1 VAVGWLWAASKAAPA
16 SAGERSRT
24 AVPPVARSIAVSL
37 KKGFEGIGK
46 RYRSGS
52 VPPEHEGVP
61 MSFEVPSH
69 VRPIRDAVESFVRE
83 RVEPAEPVLHE
94 GGDEAADLMARLQAD
109 AKAEGLWAL
118 GHPKELGGGGL
129 PFMDYV
135 YVNEVQGRSEFG
147 QLALGTFTLQDSI
160 MLHKYASPRWRSEY
174 LDRLVQAEVWPSFA
188 MTEPEVASSDP
199 TQLRT
204 TATLDGDE
212 WVIRGHKWFTTGANR
227 ATYTTVMCRT
237 EDESVSPYLAYSMIV
252 VPTDTPGYTIV
263 RETPVLGIRGGH
275 CEVVYD
281 DVRVPAENLLGPRG
295 HGFVIA
301 QERLGPG
308 RIFHC
313 MRWLGQA
320 QRAFELM
327 CQRLN
332 SRTAF
337 GEPLA
342 AKQLMQQHVFESY
355 AQIQSCRLLTLH
367 AAAAIDRGEQARVE
381 IGAIKVVGARMLHD
395 AIDRAIQC
403 YGAAGLTDDTP
414 LSFMYRA
421 ARFGRIYDGPDEVHV
436 HTVARRILKQFR
448 DGGVWDFAGPLS

>member
-1 VAVGWLWAASKAAPA
+1 MDFDLPDHVA
-16 SAGERSRT
+16 
-24 AVPPVARSIAVSL
+24 
-37 KKGFEGIGK
+37 
-46 RYRSGS
+46 
-52 VPPEHEGVP
+52 
-61 MSFEVPSH
+61 
-69 VRPIRDAVESFVRE
+69 PIRRAVHDFMVE
-83 RVEPAEPVLHE
+83 RVEPAEDVLHT
-94 GGDEAADLMARLQAD
+94 GGEAAIELMRGLQAD
-109 AKAEGLWAL
+109 AKSEGLWAL

-147 QLALGTFTLQDSI
+147 QIALGTYTLQDSL
-160 MLHKYASPRWRSEY
+160 MLDKYASPEWRAQY
-174 LDRLVQAEVWPSFA
+174 LARLVAAEVSPSFA

-199 TQLRT
+199 TQLQT
-204 TATLDGDE
+204 TATLDGDH
-212 WVIRGHKWFTTGANR
+212 WVINGHKWFTTGANR

-237 EDESVSPYLAYSMIV
+237 EAEDVSPYLAFSMII
-252 VPTDTPGYTIV
+252 VPTDTPGYRIV

-275 CEVVYD
+275 CEITFD
-281 DVRVPAENLLGPRG
+281 EVRVPAGNLLGPRG

-320 QRAFELM
+320 QRAFELL
-327 CQRLN
+327 CRRLN

-355 AQIQSCRLLTLH
+355 AEIQACRLLTLH

-381 IGAIKVVGARMLHD
+381 IGAIKVVGARMLHNV
-395 AIDRAIQC
+395 IDRAIQAH
-403 YGAAGLTDDTP
+403 GAAGLTDDTP

-448 DGGVWDFAGPLS
+448 DGGTWDFAR

>member
-1 VAVGWLWAASKAAPA
+1 
-16 SAGERSRT
+16 
-24 AVPPVARSIAVSL
+24 
-37 KKGFEGIGK
+37 
-46 RYRSGS
+46 
-52 VPPEHEGVP
+52 
-61 MSFEVPSH
+61 MSFEVPEH
-69 VRPIRDAVESFVRE
+69 VRPVRDAVEAFMRE
-83 RVEPAEPVLHE
+83 RVEPAEPVLHA
-94 GGDEAADLMARLQAD
+94 GGDGAVDLIRRLQAE

-118 GHPKELGGGGL
+118 GHPRELGGGGL

-147 QLALGTFTLQDSI
+147 QIALGTYTLQDSI
-160 MLHKYASPRWRSEY
+160 MLNRYASEEWRERY
-174 LDRLVQAEVWPSFA
+174 LHRLVQAEVSPSFA

-204 TATLDGDE
+204 RAVLDGDE
-212 WVIRGHKWFTTGANR
+212 WVITGHKWFTTGADR
-227 ATYTTVMCRT
+227 AAYTTVMCRT
-237 EDESVSPYLAYSMIV
+237 EDDDVSPYLAYSMII

-275 CEVVYD
+275 MEVVYD
-281 DVRVPAENLLGPRG
+281 EVRVPAANLLGPRG

-320 QRAFELM
+320 TRAFELL
-327 CQRLN
+327 CDRLN
-332 SRTAF
+332 SRVAF

-342 AKQLMQQHVFESY
+342 AKQLMQAHVFESY
-355 AQIQSCRLLTLH
+355 AEIQSCRLLTLH
-367 AAAAIDRGEQARVE
+367 AAHAIDRGEQARVE
-381 IGAIKVVGARMLHD
+381 IGAIKVVGARMLHNV
-395 AIDRAIQC
+395 IDRAIQA

-421 ARFGRIYDGPDEVHV
+421 ARFGRIYDGPDEVHI

-448 DGGVWDFAGPLS
+448 DGAGWDFAR

>member
-1 VAVGWLWAASKAAPA
+1 
-16 SAGERSRT
+16 
-24 AVPPVARSIAVSL
+24 
-37 KKGFEGIGK
+37 
-46 RYRSGS
+46 
-52 VPPEHEGVP
+52 
-61 MSFEVPSH
+61 M
-69 VRPIRDAVESFVRE
+69 RE
-83 RVEPAEPVLHE
+83 RVEPAEPELHA
-94 GGDEAADLMARLQAD
+94 GDESARDLLRDLQRQ
-109 AKAEGLWAL
+109 AKEEGLWAL
-118 GHPKELGGGGL
+118 GHPEELGGGGL
-129 PFMDYV
+129 PFLDYV

-147 QLALGTFTLQDSI
+147 QLALGTFTLQDSL
-160 MLHKYASPRWRSEY
+160 MLHKYADDEWRDRY
-174 LDRLVQAEVWPSFA
+174 LAPLVQAEISPSFA

-199 TQLRT
+199 TQLQ
-204 TATLDGDE
+204 TAAVLDGEE
-212 WVIRGHKWFTTGANR
+212 WVINGHKWFTTGANR
-227 ATYTTVMCRT
+227 AAYTTVMCRT
-237 EDESVSPYLAYSMIV
+237 EPDAPDHAAFSMIV
-252 VPTDTPGYTIV
+252 VPTDTPGYEIV

-275 CEVVYD
+275 CEVRYT

-301 QERLGPG
+301 QDRLGPG

-320 QRAFELM
+320 QRAFELL
-327 CQRLN
+327 CERLN
-332 SRTAF
+332 SRVAF

-355 AQIQSCRLLTLH
+355 AEIQSCRLLTLH

-381 IGAIKVVGARMLHD
+381 IGAIKVVGARMLHNV
-395 AIDRAIQC
+395 IDRAIQA

-448 DGGVWDFAGPLS
+448 DGGRWEFAR